1 MNYKEVLDALKIN
14 ASRSWDNDN
23 PSLEFGNLARQVSE
37 QNLASKKFL
46 YDVQY
51 LVNFY
56 FKDEEK
62 HYNELIKNEQGK
74 FVKDKNHI
82 FKKFRYVKNFLRKHL
97 T

>member
-23 PSLEFGNLARQVSE
+23 PSVEFGNLAEEVSE

-62 HYNELIKNEQGK
+62 HYNELPLYERP
-74 FVKDKNHI
+74 KDHI
-82 FKKFRYVKNFLRKHL
+82 FKKLKYIKNFLKKHL